1 MPEENSHPFA
11 ESSVDRDPV
20 LFMPVGAKV
29 IDTARA
35 GQMMEAPPRRRVEKA
50 ADDGKSEALEEEPRT
65 GILSSDEVI
74 IPPLQLELLVNT
86 FEESNA
92 LRQNVDAMKT
102 NVDGF
107 GFDITSAMPTAGIDA
122 REFVEDLL
130 FDESKGEKEP
140 TEDEVKAKLAEL
152 VKVTGRQ
159 RRKAK
164 NFFRYAAD
172 ESFVELRQN
181 SREDLE
187 VLGNFT
193 WEVLRDK
200 NDRVS
205 RFVQLPFYTMRL
217 TKLTDPVEVK
227 IKRKVSPIKFEEFPE
242 TRRFRKFVQEIGMEV
257 RYYKEFGDPRL
268 ISKKDGR
275 VFKDRNEYEE
285 AKKNDEENEGLATE
299 VLHYKIRALRGPYGL
314 PRYVGNLLSVRGS
327 RLAEE
332 VNFFYFQ
339 NRAIP
344 PMMIFVENGTLAD
357 SAVKRLEEFFQ
368 EIKGDTRNFW
378 KVAILEGESQDV
390 AKRRGV
396 AWSGQPRFKVV
407 KLSSE
412 QLKDALFQEY
422 DANNRDKVGESF
434 RMPRL
439 LRGDVRDFNRATAEV
454 AKAFGEEQVFQPER
468 DRFDAWIN
476 RVVMPALDF
485 QYVEFRSLSSVV
497 RDPFSLTEMTEK
509 LVKAGVLIPEEGR
522 QIAEDIFNRDFAK
535 IEEDWVKRPIPLT
548 IAGRMNAEGGMDD
561 ESTKSIRGALGLG
574 DPGEPIDVVATI
586 SRLREL
592 RSVLAGYL
600 SDTPAGGGYS
610 GIAESD

>member
-1 MPEENSHPFA
+1 MPENDHPFA
-11 ESSVDRDPV
+11 EPSGDRDTV
-20 LFMPVGAKV
+20 AFLPVGAKV
-29 IDTARA
+29 INTARA
-35 GQMMEAPPRRRVEKA
+35 GAQMEAPPRRRVEKA
-50 ADDGKSEALEEEPRT
+50 YDDGKSEALEEEPRT
-65 GILSSDEVI
+65 GIMSADEVI
-74 IPPLQLELLVNT
+74 IPPLQLELLVNA

-92 LRQNVDAMKT
+92 LRQNIDAMTT

-107 GFDITSAMPTAGIDA
+107 GFDIVSSMPTVGADA

-130 FDESKGEKEP
+130 FDESNDEKEA
-140 TEDEVKAKLAEL
+140 TSDEVKEKLAALIKITARE
-152 VKVTGRQ
+152 
-159 RRKAK
+159 RRKAR
-164 NFFRYAAD
+164 NFFSYAAD
-172 ESFVELRQN
+172 ESFIELRRS

-200 NDRVS
+200 SGRVA
-205 RFVQLPFYTMRL
+205 RFVHLPFYTMRL
-217 TKLTDPVEVK
+217 TKLTDPTKVT
-227 IKRKVSPIKFEEFPE
+227 IKRKVDPITFEEFEE
-242 TRRFRKFVQEIGMEV
+242 TRRFRKFIQEVSNEV

-268 ISKKDGR
+268 ISKKNGR
-275 VFKDRNEYEE
+275 IFKDKDECEV
-285 AKKNDEENEGLATE
+285 AKKDDKEEGLATE

-314 PRYVGNLLSVRGS
+314 PRYAGNLLSIRGS

-357 SAVKRLEEFFQ
+357 SAVKRLEEFFE

-378 KVAILEGESQDV
+378 KVAILEGESQEV
-390 AKRRGV
+390 ARRRGV

-434 RMPRL
+434 RLPRL

-476 RVVMPALDF
+476 RVIMPALDF
-485 QYVEFRSLSSVV
+485 RFVEFKSLSSVV

-509 LVKAGVLIPEEGR
+509 LVKAGILIPEEGR

-548 IAGRMNAEGGMDD
+548 IAGRISAEGGMD
-561 ESTKSIRGALGLG
+561 ENSAKSIRGALGLG
-574 DPGEPIDVVATI
+574 EPGDPIDVSATV

-592 RSVLAGYL
+592 RNVLAGYV
-600 SDTPAGGGYS
+600 SDTPAGAVYAPGN
-610 GIAESD
+610 AESD